1 MKLNLNDFKETLPYA
16 SELFGVYQPLLGWR
30 SRIISRRIAKGRTAA
45 FVELTERAL
54 AQVKLQARDPGV
66 PESAPVL
73 SLLRDPP
80 VLEIAPVID
89 SCIARL
95 MVDSLRDT
103 NSIKWKEVLAQDT
116 LNDLLKT
123 SKDDIDHFFAGN
135 NAAVSP
141 SVLPYLVRAQVDVRG
156 GVSTTRDLLL
166 QRESKIGGYLYWL
179 GQSYPEVLDT
189 YFFMPKTSLKDKL
202 TWSDPLAGFGV
213 KSVQAVLSPIGMI
226 QLFRQYFFELKSFLG
241 NPVGHVWV
249 SPGTTVEL
257 FETHTRKQIVDRTLE
272 TSTETSRKS
281 ESDATTQ
288 DELSDAVRD
297 ENKKD
302 TRFGFTA
309 EARYTVPTFQAS
321 ANTSL
326 NLDSSR
332 ATSRETT
339 HKQMRTQSEKL
350 TSEIKSSFKS
360 TFRTTTETQD
370 VSSKRYVIQNTTNAL
385 INYELRRKMRVV
397 GVQAQDISTQLCWQV
412 YVDDPGRDLGLAEL
426 VHLAQPPELSSLQRP
441 DAPVGLAPKSVE
453 LAIQFAYENTPDSEG
468 HEMDVIFYNGDD
480 HEGGLNNNDKI
491 VWRRKYKAVA
501 PGPGY
506 TLDPHMDYVTN
517 HSSVVAAE
525 VTQVDQQGTFEIV
538 LHEANFDDKPFIA
551 FQITTY
557 WSPPPTSADAQKAY
571 DDALKAYDAEKER
584 LIKEAYMASV
594 RERIKQ
600 ASQIG
605 ARPSDD
611 LREEERTVVYR
622 RLLGQLVQTGD
633 PKNRHVTTEL
643 IRSIFDVEK
652 MLYFVAA
659 EWWTPRL
666 HQSHETIGT
675 QPLTADDKVSWGG
688 AGQRQD
694 NYYITDESDPA
705 RFGASLGW
713 LLQLDGDSMRN
724 AFLNSPWVKAVI
736 PIRPGKEKDA
746 LAWLQQAHVEGA
758 DGLDALYDAP
768 AAELNQIKPGGQNVT
783 IQDALMYLA
792 KQVADENERAN
803 QPAPSPYD
811 PAKNVLPTEMVYEHG
826 FYPLQGS
833 FKLDEDPLKVFTQW
847 VEILPTDQV
856 VAIDYKPEDH
866 L

>member
-1 MKLNLNDFKETLPYA
+1 MKLNLDDFKETLPYA

-30 SRIISRRIAKGRTAA
+30 SQIIRRRVEQSRTAV

-54 AQVKLQARDPGV
+54 SQVKLTA
-66 PESAPVL
+66 SAAGAADGAVAL
-73 SLLRDPP
+73 SPLRDPP
-80 VLEIAPVID
+80 VLEIAPVLD
-89 SCIARL
+89 SCVARR
-95 MVDSLRDT
+95 MVGSL
-103 NSIKWKEVLAQDT
+103 QDT
-116 LNDLLKT
+116 KSINWKVVLSQAAVNELLKA
-123 SKDDIDHFFAGN
+123 SKDDLDHFHAGN
-135 NAAVSP
+135 KHAVSP
-141 SVLPYLVRAQVDVRG
+141 LVLPYLERTQ
-156 GVSTTRDLLL
+156 RDASSDATLIRNSLF
-166 QRESKIGGYLYWL
+166 QRENKIGGYLYWL
-179 GQSYPEVLDT
+179 GHHYPTALDA
-189 YFFMPKTSLKDKL
+189 YFFTPKTSLQEML
-202 TWSDPLAGFGV
+202 TWSDPIAGFGE
-213 KSVQAVLSPIGMI
+213 KRLQAVLSPIGI
-226 QLFRQYFFELKSFLG
+226 IHLFRQYFFEFKSFLG

-257 FETHTRKQIVDRTLE
+257 FEIHTRKQIVDRTLE
-272 TSTETSRKS
+272 LATETLRKS

-297 ENKKD
+297 ENKND

-321 ANTSL
+321 ANSSL
-326 NLDSSR
+326 NLSSSR

-350 TSEIKSSFKS
+350 SSEIKSSFKS

-370 VSSKRYVIQNTTNAL
+370 VSSKRYVIQNTTDSL
-385 INYELRRKMRVV
+385 INYELRRKMRVI

-412 YVDDPGRDLGLAEL
+412 YVDDPGRHLGVAEL

-441 DAPVGLAPKSVE
+441 DALVGQAPKAVE
-453 LAIQFAYENTPDSEG
+453 VSIQYAYENTADSEG

-480 HEGGLNNNDKI
+480 HESGANNNDKI
-491 VWRRKYKAVA
+491 VWRRKYKAVP

-506 TLDPHMDYVTN
+506 TLDEHMDYVTN

-525 VTQVDQQGTFEIV
+525 VILVDQQGTFEIV
-538 LHEANFDDKPFIA
+538 LHEANFDDKPSIL

-557 WSPPPTSADAQKAY
+557 WNPPPISADAQKAY
-571 DDALKAYDAEKER
+571 DDALKAYDADNAR
-584 LIKEAYMASV
+584 LIQEAYMAAI

-605 ARPSDD
+605 ARPSND

-622 RLLGQLVQTGD
+622 RLLGQLVKAGD

-666 HQSHETIGT
+666 HQSHETIGVQT
-675 QPLTADDKVSWGG
+675 LTADDKVSWGG
-688 AGQRQD
+688 AGQRLD

-724 AFLNSPWVKAVI
+724 AFLNSPWVKAVV

-768 AAELNQIKPGGQNVT
+768 AVELDQIKPGGHNVT
-783 IQDALMYLA
+783 IQDALIYLA
-792 KQVADENERAN
+792 KQVADENDKAN

-833 FKLDEDPLKVFTQW
+833 FKLDEDPLRVFTQW

>member
-1 MKLNLNDFKETLPYA
+1 MPPRYIGPSTWAKFLGSWRLVDFFTP
-16 SELFGVYQPLLGWR
+16 
-30 SRIISRRIAKGRTAA
+30 
-45 FVELTERAL
+45 
-54 AQVKLQARDPGV
+54 
-66 PESAPVL
+66 
-73 SLLRDPP
+73 
-80 VLEIAPVID
+80 
-89 SCIARL
+89 
-95 MVDSLRDT
+95 
-103 NSIKWKEVLAQDT
+103 
-116 LNDLLKT
+116 
-123 SKDDIDHFFAGN
+123 
-135 NAAVSP
+135 
-141 SVLPYLVRAQVDVRG
+141 
-156 GVSTTRDLLL
+156 
-166 QRESKIGGYLYWL
+166 KI
-179 GQSYPEVLDT
+179 
-189 YFFMPKTSLKDKL
+189 SLKDVL

-213 KSVQAVLSPIGMI
+213 KSVQAVLSPIGII

-257 FETHTRKQIVDRTLE
+257 FEIHTRKQIVDRTLE

-350 TSEIKSSFKS
+350 SSEIKSSFKS

-370 VSSKRYVIQNTTNAL
+370 VSSKRYVVQNTTNAL
-385 INYELRRKMRVV
+385 INYELRRKMRVI

-426 VHLAQPPELSSLQRP
+426 VHLAQPPELSHLQRP
-441 DAPVGLAPKSVE
+441 DAPVGLAPKTVE
-453 LAIQFAYENTPDSEG
+453 LAIQFAYENTPGSEG

-506 TLDPHMDYVTN
+506 TLDKHMDCITN

-525 VTQVDQQGTFEIV
+525 VIQLDPQGTFEIV
-538 LHEANFDDKPFIA
+538 LREANFDDHPFIA

-584 LIKEAYMASV
+584 LLKEAYMASI

-622 RLLGQLVQTGD
+622 RLLGQLVQAGD
-633 PKNRHVTTEL
+633 SKNRHVTTEL

-768 AAELNQIKPGGQNVT
+768 AAELEQIKPGGQNVT

-792 KQVADENERAN
+792 KQVADENKKAN

-811 PAKNVLPTEMVYEHG
+811 AAKNVLPTEMVYEHG

-833 FKLDEDPLKVFTQW
+833 FKLEEDSLKVFTQW